1 MTLTPSARG
10 RSSEFRNDHDLYVSS
25 ALSSPCADV
34 NLLDVGHPMFNSEA
48 SLKHLVRHQRIRTS
62 GNLSKRPAGT
72 REQRWCVLPMWMTWW
87 TFWMV
92 LVCITAILAVS
103 LVNILSTKNLLDLEH
118 KESVLGLA
126 QVYASETSRQLRS
139 SGSSLQALEAF
150 LKVDAQHLAL
160 RSFDGLAHP
169 LISTYQGITSLGLA
183 PHGRVERVYPAGPF
197 HVQNLSI
204 LLHPDLAAPAMK
216 AMQRGEV
223 QMSTWTPDGHDRAI
237 MICRPIFT
245 SYAPPVFQDGLM
257 VDVNDTRH
265 CSNTSSGVP
274 ACFWGFAIMMST
286 FDDLLRTVEFSNL
299 ATGVHRVAGYSNFDY
314 HLL

>member
-126 QVYASETSRQLRS
+126 Q
-139 SGSSLQALEAF
+139 ALEATKQ
-150 LKVDAQHLAL
+150 LQPPPA
-160 RSFDGLAHP
+160 P
-169 LISTYQGITSLGLA
+169 LGGFI
-183 PHGRVERVYPAGPF
+183 GRDPVARRPSGGRWSKGSQEVREAGWT
-197 HVQNLSI
+197 N
-204 LLHPDLAAPAMK
+204 
-216 AMQRGEV
+216 QRG
-223 QMSTWTPDGHDRAI
+223 G
-237 MICRPIFT
+237 
-245 SYAPPVFQDGLM
+245 
-257 VDVNDTRH
+257 
-265 CSNTSSGVP
+265 TSSFV
-274 ACFWGFAIMMST
+274 
-286 FDDLLRTVEFSNL
+286 
-299 ATGVHRVAGYSNFDY
+299 
-314 HLL
+314 